1 MEEVEEVE
9 ADVEA
14 AAGVV
19 DAEEAGEAAAEA
31 AAEEVEGV
39 EEAAAS
45 PVPVFQRLLEGS
57 DA

>member
-19 DAEEAGEAAAEA
+19 DAEEAGEEA
-31 AAEEVEGV
+31 VEEVEGV